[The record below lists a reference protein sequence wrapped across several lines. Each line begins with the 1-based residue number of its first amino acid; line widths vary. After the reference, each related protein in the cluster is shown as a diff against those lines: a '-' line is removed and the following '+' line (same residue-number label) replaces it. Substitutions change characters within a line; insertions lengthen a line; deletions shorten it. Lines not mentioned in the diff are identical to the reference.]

1 MATQDTWSLF
11 SAVGSGSATGA
22 RLAWATFKAQKEEM
36 ARRYKTGGPLNRIVK
51 SAIGNFSTLEQAA
64 EVQEFFAQNPFPGA
78 ARAIKQATE
87 KTKLRAAWMERD
99 KGSVMKYLISKK
111 YE

>member
-51 SAIGNFSTLEQAA
+51 SAIGYFSTREQAA
-64 EVQEFFAQNPFPGA
+64 DVESFFSQNPFPGA
-78 ARAIKQATE
+78 ARSIEQAVE

-99 KGSVMKYLISKK
+99 AESVKRYLGSKQYQ
-111 YE
+111 